1 MSDAEFKPH
10 HINATVADLEG
21 NDGIG
26 RYIFFPGSDARSQA
40 ISEHFSDVRVLESPR
55 KHNLYLGTLQGE
67 AGAAIDVAAIS
78 SGMGTPSLDI
88 IMTELFKLGG
98 KRFLRVGTAGS
109 CQPHTLRV
117 GNLVVGTAAV
127 RDDNTSKL
135 YLPAEFPAVASA
147 RFVQASIA
155 AAEKLEWEGKTRYG
169 IVHSKDSLYARE
181 FGAGPLAKV
190 SGDYMQLME
199 ASGVLASDMESSHLF
214 VLGSCK
220 LSSDLLVVTSL
231 LSRLLLQVSE
241 VEGDVLGRLSSAD
254 DMAVA
259 GLIAIVFGLR
269 MRKVHVSTHLI
280 LTLD

>member
-1 MSDAEFKPH
+1 VSDAEFKPH

-55 KHNLYLGTLQGE
+55 KHNLYLGTLQGN
-67 AGAAIDVAAIS
+67 AGPIDVAAIS

-109 CQPHTLRV
+109 CQPQTLRV

-147 RFVQASIA
+147 RFVQASTA
-155 AAEKLEWEGKTRYG
+155 ASGKLGWGGKIRYG

-214 VLGSCK
+214 VLSTLFDHELRAKG
-220 LSSDLLVVTSL
+220 TGGAN
-231 LSRLLLQVSE
+231 QVHA
-241 VEGDVLGRLSSAD
+241 GCVL
-254 DMAVA
+254 
-259 GLIAIVFGLR
+259 AIVGDDRPFAEDAEVAKAEEDAIDLAIETVMQISNMETPG
-269 MRKVHVSTHLI
+269 S
-280 LTLD
+280 

>member
-1 MSDAEFKPH
+1 MSEEEFKPH
-10 HINATVADLEG
+10 HINATEADLAG
-21 NDGIG
+21 NGGVG
-26 RYIFFPGSDARSQA
+26 RYIFFPGSDARSQS
-40 ISEHFSDVRVLESPR
+40 ISKHFSDLRVLASPR
-55 KHNLYLGTLQGE
+55 QHNLYLGTLEGKD
-67 AGAAIDVAAIS
+67 GPIDVAAIS

-88 IMTELFKLGG
+88 IMTELFKLGA

-109 CQPHTLRV
+109 CQPRSLRV

-147 RFVQASIA
+147 RFVQASVA
-155 AAEKLEWEGKTRYG
+155 AARKLGWEEKTRYG

-214 VLGSCK
+214 VLSTLFDHELRGQGRGSAHEVHAGCV
-220 LSSDLLVVTSL
+220 LAIIGDDRPFAPEEEVVGAEDNAIQLALHTVLEMAASDKA
-231 LSRLLLQVSE
+231 R
-241 VEGDVLGRLSSAD
+241 A
-254 DMAVA
+254 
-259 GLIAIVFGLR
+259 
-269 MRKVHVSTHLI
+269 
-280 LTLD
+280 

>member
-1 MSDAEFKPH
+1 VSDPEFKPH
-10 HINATVADLEG
+10 HINATVADLAG
-21 NDGIG
+21 NGGVG

-55 KHNLYLGTLQGE
+55 KHNLYLGTLEGS
-67 AGAAIDVAAIS
+67 AGSIDVAAIS

-155 AAEKLEWEGKTRYG
+155 ASTSLGWEEKTRYG

-214 VLGSCK
+214 VLSTLFDHELRTKGRG
-220 LSSDLLVVTSL
+220 TAH
-231 LSRLLLQVSE
+231 QVHA
-241 VEGDVLGRLSSAD
+241 GCVL
-254 DMAVA
+254 
-259 GLIAIVFGLR
+259 AIVGDDRPFAEDAEVAKAEEDAIGLAIETVVQ
-269 MRKVHVSTHLI
+269 MS
-280 LTLD
+280 DAEAAGS